1 MKTLVPLFI
10 IRDDEEVFC
19 GIFLHWQKCLCIWI
33 QLRHESAIPERNQE
47 SILRDT
53 TKQLQYH

>member
-1 MKTLVPLFI
+1 VPLFI

-19 GIFLHWQKCLCIWI
+19 GIFLHWQESLYMWI
-33 QLRHESAIPERNQE
+33 QLRSESAIPERNQE
-47 SILRDT
+47 SILLDI